1 MLYIVVPDAVFEPR
15 AMIISSNYTLIT
27 FLAMLRIGYLQRL
40 TIITRSQKD
49 LLKYLELLPT
59 KSNLVARWLGYTIYL
74 TKNIL
79 IKDCLVL
86 DYII

>member
-27 FLAMLRIGYLQRL
+27 LLAMLRIGYLQRL

-59 KSNLVARWLGYTIYL
+59 KSNLVAPWLGYTIYL

-86 DYII
+86 YYII